1 MDPLPNL
8 VTNSQLS
15 VPETEAGS
23 DLMAANSP
31 DNTPEMESPN
41 LPSGANPPASS
52 ESTSPT
58 SQPAPTQP
66 SEEIEHAY
74 WAEYE
79 EDTTTP
85 DEEEM
90 KEIEGGD
97 SDYSAGDRMFEILMK
112 ATSR

>member
-23 DLMAANSP
+23 NLRVANTP
-31 DNTPEMESPN
+31 DNTPETESPN
-41 LPSGANPPASS
+41 VPSNANPLASS

-79 EDTTTP
+79 EDITTP

-90 KEIEGGD
+90 KEIDGGD
-97 SDYSAGDRMFEILMK
+97 SDYSAEDRMFKILMK
-112 ATSR
+112 ATSH